1 MPKADA
7 TELAPR
13 NRLYDPP
20 VWQCQAGGSIILP
33 YLPLS
38 SRRSRVAPPFKPQSE
53 VNAHFIGEAFERR
66 PWAMKIARLFLPGLF
81 GPFSRDRIPVPPI
94 RASILS
100 HLEAHFVTILRNPL
114 GKIERRS
121 DESNVRHYTMIG

>member
-1 MPKADA
+1 
-7 TELAPR
+7 
-13 NRLYDPP
+13 
-20 VWQCQAGGSIILP
+20 
-33 YLPLS
+33 
-38 SRRSRVAPPFKPQSE
+38 
-53 VNAHFIGEAFERR
+53 
-66 PWAMKIARLFLPGLF
+66 MKIARLFLPGLF

-121 DESNVRHYTMIG
+121 DESNVRHYNSPTAPRCLRTARYGRTARDLRRTGRISGWHRSKQTYKR

>member
-1 MPKADA
+1 
-7 TELAPR
+7 
-13 NRLYDPP
+13 
-20 VWQCQAGGSIILP
+20 
-33 YLPLS
+33 
-38 SRRSRVAPPFKPQSE
+38 
-53 VNAHFIGEAFERR
+53 
-66 PWAMKIARLFLPGLF
+66 MKIARLFLPGLF

-121 DESNVRHYTMIG
+121 DESNVRHYSHEQALFVLVTGRKELQVLLTHLRQFAR